1 LSGPDAEEVLFA
13 FPFDGHARHAGTQEF
28 AAPIVTAMAFAS
40 DITVLDGVAIDA
52 VVRAGVV
59 IADVDRLSA
68 STAGAV
74 AFGPTVHRL
83 RAFV

>member
-1 LSGPDAEEVLFA
+1 
-13 FPFDGHARHAGTQEF
+13 
-28 AAPIVTAMAFAS
+28 MAFAS

-52 VVRAGVV
+52 VVQAGVV

-68 STAGAV
+68 LTAGAV

-83 RAFV
+83 RALV